1 MSDTQGENKDLEI
14 IKKIETRI
22 GKIEQIKKSQTSF
35 RNIALTV
42 ILALIGLLF
51 MRLNNIANELKNN
64 QEAIVKT
71 LQKDAEDLLKQR
83 LSALKIKAQ
92 KELLPNLSASVKK
105 EYAKN
110 SDKFEKH
117 IKSLESDLRKVTE
130 ERINKLLESALNTAF
145 DNIGETYTDAEVKE
159 LEENIEL
166 LAEKVTANVMASSA
180 DSIIKLEPEF
190 DAIADRLTSI
200 SVDVVNIEKIDPG
213 LAERKLVA
221 ALLDLLKY
229 QIVPEDAVEPAVQ

>member
-1 MSDTQGENKDLEI
+1 MSDKQDDNKDLEI
-14 IKKIETRI
+14 IKNIQNRI
-22 GKIEQIKKSQTSF
+22 DKIEQIKKSQTGF
-35 RNIALTV
+35 RNIALIV

-64 QEAIVKT
+64 QEAIVET
-71 LQKDAEDLLKQR
+71 LKKDAEELLKQR
-83 LSALKIKAQ
+83 LTGLKVKAQ
-92 KELLPNLSASVKK
+92 KELLPSLSASVKK

-110 SDKFEKH
+110 SEKLEGH
-117 IKSLESDLRKVTE
+117 IKSLEADLRKVTE
-130 ERINKLLESALNTAF
+130 ARIHKLLENALNVAF
-145 DNIGETYTDAEVKE
+145 DNIGETYSEAEIKE
-159 LEENIEL
+159 LEENIETI
-166 LAEKVTANVMASSA
+166 AIKITENVMDSSA
-180 DSIIKLEPEF
+180 ESIIKLEPEF

-200 SVDVVNIEKIDPG
+200 SVDVVNIEKIDPD

>member
-1 MSDTQGENKDLEI
+1 MSDKQDDSKDLEI
-14 IKKIETRI
+14 IKNIQNRI
-22 GKIEQIKKSQTSF
+22 DKIEQIKKSQTGF
-35 RNIALTV
+35 RNIALIV

-64 QEAIVKT
+64 QEAIVET
-71 LQKDAEDLLKQR
+71 LQKDAEELLKQR
-83 LSALKIKAQ
+83 LTGLKAKAQ
-92 KELLPNLSASVKK
+92 KELLPSLSESVKK

-110 SDKFEKH
+110 SEKLEGH
-117 IKSLESDLRKVTE
+117 IKSLETDLRKVTE
-130 ERINKLLESALNTAF
+130 ERIYKLLENALNVAF
-145 DNIGETYTDAEVKE
+145 DNIGETYSEAEIKE
-159 LEENIEL
+159 LEENIETI
-166 LAEKVTANVMASSA
+166 AIKITENVMASSA

-200 SVDVVNIEKIDPG
+200 SVDVVNIEKIDPD

>member
-1 MSDTQGENKDLEI
+1 MSDTQGDSKDLEI
-14 IKKIETRI
+14 IKNIEKRI
-22 GKIEQIKKSQTSF
+22 DKIEQVKKSQASF
-35 RNIALTV
+35 RNIALVV
-42 ILALIGLLF
+42 ILALIALLF

-71 LQKDAEDLLKQR
+71 LQNDAEDLLKQR
-83 LSALKIKAQ
+83 LTSLKAKAQ
-92 KELLPNLSASVKK
+92 KELLPSLSASVKA

-110 SDKFEKH
+110 SEKFEKH
-117 IKSLESDLRKVTE
+117 IRSLETDLRKVTE
-130 ERINKLLESALNTAF
+130 ERIHKLLENALNVAF
-145 DNIGETYTDAEVKE
+145 DNIGETYTEAEIKE
-159 LEENIEL
+159 LEENIESI
-166 LAEKVTANVMASSA
+166 AIRITENVMTSSA
-180 DSIIKLEPEF
+180 ETIIRLEPEF

>member
-1 MSDTQGENKDLEI
+1 MSDKQDDSKDLEI
-14 IKKIETRI
+14 IKNIQNRI
-22 GKIEQIKKSQTSF
+22 DKIEQIKKSQTGF
-35 RNIALTV
+35 RNIALVV

-83 LSALKIKAQ
+83 LTGLKAKAQ
-92 KELLPNLSASVKK
+92 KELLPSLSASVKK

-110 SDKFEKH
+110 SDKLERH
-117 IKSLESDLRKVTE
+117 IKSLETDLRKVTE
-130 ERINKLLESALNTAF
+130 ARIHKLLENALNVAF
-145 DNIGETYTDAEVKE
+145 DNIGETYTEAEIKE
-159 LEENIEL
+159 LEENIETI
-166 LAEKVTANVMASSA
+166 AIKITENVMDSSA
-180 DSIIKLEPEF
+180 ESIIKLEPEF

-200 SVDVVNIEKIDPG
+200 SVDVVNIEKIDPD

>member
-1 MSDTQGENKDLEI
+1 MSDKQDDSKDLEI
-14 IKKIETRI
+14 IKNIQNRI
-22 GKIEQIKKSQTSF
+22 DKIEQIKKSQTGF
-35 RNIALTV
+35 RNIALIV

-51 MRLNNIANELKNN
+51 MRLNKIANELKNN
-64 QEAIVKT
+64 QEAIVET

-83 LSALKIKAQ
+83 LTGLKAKAQ
-92 KELLPNLSASVKK
+92 KELLPSLSESVKK

-110 SDKFEKH
+110 SEKLEGH
-117 IKSLESDLRKVTE
+117 IKSLETDLRKVTE
-130 ERINKLLESALNTAF
+130 ERIYKLLENALNVAF
-145 DNIGETYTDAEVKE
+145 DNIGETYSEAEIKE
-159 LEENIEL
+159 LEENIETI
-166 LAEKVTANVMASSA
+166 AIKITENVMASSA
-180 DSIIKLEPEF
+180 DSIVKLEPEF

-221 ALLDLLKY
+221 SLLDLLKY

>member
-1 MSDTQGENKDLEI
+1 MSDTQGDNKDLEI

-22 GKIEQIKKSQTSF
+22 DKIEQIKKSQTSF
-35 RNIALTV
+35 RNIALIV

-51 MRLNNIANELKNN
+51 MRLNNIANQLNNN
-64 QEAIVKT
+64 QDAIVKT

-145 DNIGETYTDAEVKE
+145 DNIGETYTDAEIKE